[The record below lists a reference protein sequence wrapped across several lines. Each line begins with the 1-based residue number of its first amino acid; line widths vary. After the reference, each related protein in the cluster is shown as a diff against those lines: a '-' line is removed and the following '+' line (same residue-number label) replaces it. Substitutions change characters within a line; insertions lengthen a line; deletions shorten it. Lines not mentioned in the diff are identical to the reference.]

1 LEGLKEGDF
10 MKKFL
15 VLLLVMLPLLQMPA
29 VANVT
34 TGSWFMDQSNTF
46 PDGINYGQVDITAN
60 DVTGVV
66 SFSVDAFTEPY
77 TTLTNFGIQSFGFN
91 YKNVSDPV
99 STWTITLPGNWSYN
113 LDQQIDGFGR
123 FMVTDDTTGQYRKDP
138 LIFSIGLPTVVADA
152 VASNFAV
159 LSTGTAGEGN
169 VFFSAHVAGFELS
182 PGSHFIGGSTVIP
195 APGAILLGSIG
206 VCIVGWMR
214 RRRTI

>member
-1 LEGLKEGDF
+1 MKRILFGLIICAL
-10 MKKFL
+10 MAA
-15 VLLLVMLPLLQMPA
+15 PA

-169 VFFSAHVAGFELS
+169 VFFVAHVAGFTVE
-182 PGSHFIGGSTVIP
+182 GSTYTSHMIGGSTVIP

-206 VCIVGWMR
+206 VCIVGWLR
-214 RRRTI
+214 RRRTL

>member
-1 LEGLKEGDF
+1 MRKL
-10 MKKFL
+10 FL
-15 VLLLVMLPLLQMPA
+15 VTIILA
-29 VANVT
+29 VSTFCVAAKANVT

-46 PDGINYGQVDITAN
+46 ADGINYGKVDITA
-60 DVTGVV
+60 DDLTGVV

-99 STWTITLPGNWSYN
+99 SSWTITLPGNWSYN

-169 VFFSAHVAGFELS
+169 VFFVAHVAGFTVE
-182 PGSHFIGGSTVIP
+182 GSTYTSHMIGGSTVIP